1 MAKTLEDFGYYQIN
15 GGPANN
21 VLYDISYGTDVY
33 GMGGNDVIVAH
44 KDDKYWDGWLYQ
56 YHDDY
61 FHGGSGSD
69 TVTYILSEKAVTAN
83 LDTNVVYRYSGN
95 AVQSTDYL
103 DSVENL
109 TGSKLGDTIYG
120 SDGINDLRGGGGN
133 DLIYG
138 LAGNDRIWGD
148 SGNDTLG
155 GGNGDD
161 VVDGG
166 TGNDELEGA
175 LGNDTLS
182 GGDGEDTLHGA
193 GQNDVLKGGAHDDK
207 LYGQSD
213 NDRLEGGAGN
223 DALDGGTGTDTAVY
237 TGSGAVTVNLV
248 IGQASGAWGKD
259 TLVDVENV
267 ETGSGNDTVFAG
279 YDGSRVT
286 TGAGKDTVHGFIG
299 DDLVYSGSGNDTV
312 AGDDGDDQVYAST
325 GNDVIYGGDGNDE
338 LHGESGLDLLIGDD
352 GDDFL
357 YGGASSDKIRA
368 GDGFDTINGGTG
380 PDMIVW
386 GKGDGGVDTIV
397 GFSLNEDKVW
407 FDKGFFATDAVG
419 PLNLEDVLTVIDSGP
434 DAILGANTAESGWTY
449 LAVFTNVD
457 ANALSM
463 KIANGSILAPPAV
476 DLGDLIG

>member
-1 MAKTLEDFGYYQIN
+1 VAKELDEVEFE
-15 GGPANN
+15 P
-21 VLYDISYGTDVY
+21 VYGTSGNDVIYEKWGSIDYY
-33 GMGGNDVIVAH
+33 GKGGNDVFIAQSV
-44 KDDKYWDGWLYQ
+44 DDYLVGIG

-61 FHGGSGSD
+61 FFGDGGSDTISYQLSTKKISANLDAEVVTRGSGSYKSVD
-69 TVTYILSEKAVTAN
+69 HV
-83 LDTNVVYRYSGN
+83 
-95 AVQSTDYL
+95 

-109 TGSKLGDTIYG
+109 IGSNHNDTIYG
-120 SDGINDLRGGGGN
+120 SDGANYLWGFGGN

-138 LAGNDRIWGD
+138 LDGHDHISGD

-155 GGNGDD
+155 GGNGNDL
-161 VVDGG
+161 VDGG
-166 TGNDELEGA
+166 TGNDDLEGA
-175 LGNDTLS
+175 SGDDTLN
-182 GGDGEDTLHGA
+182 GGDGEDILHGA
-193 GQNDVLKGGAHDDK
+193 GSHDVLKGGALRDE
-207 LYGQSD
+207 LYGQSG
-213 NDRLEGGAGN
+213 NDRLEGGTGN
-223 DALDGGTGTDTAVY
+223 DLLDGGSGIDTAVY

-279 YDGSRVT
+279 YDGSRVM
-286 TGAGKDTVHGFIG
+286 TGSGNDTVNGFIG
-299 DDLVYSGSGNDTV
+299 DDVVYSGSGNDTV

-325 GNDVIYGGDGNDE
+325 GNDVVYGGDGNDE
-338 LHGESGLDLLIGDD
+338 LYGESGLDQLIGDD
-352 GDDFL
+352 GDDYL

-397 GFSLNEDKVW
+397 GFNLNEDKLW
-407 FDKGFFATDAVG
+407 FDKGFFDTDAIG

-463 KIANGSILAPPAV
+463 KIANGSILAPSGV